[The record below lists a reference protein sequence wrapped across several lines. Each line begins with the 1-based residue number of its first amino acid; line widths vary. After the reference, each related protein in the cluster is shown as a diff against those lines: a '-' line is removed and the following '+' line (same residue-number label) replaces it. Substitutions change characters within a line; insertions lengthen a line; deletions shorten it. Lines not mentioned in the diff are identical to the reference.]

1 MAIAHGHE
9 LRPPRTVASPIGSIQ
24 TFGSVTIN
32 GHAVQRGDAVWNFDL
47 VQCGVNSSARI
58 LLYDLGE
65 VIVSSGSAARLSID
79 RHTTVIASISAG
91 NVNIKLN
98 DNVEGVV
105 SAPGNIYQTSSG
117 SEFYVTV
124 REERTDLRLAKGTVL
139 FETQV
144 IPVKV
149 SIDRQFKAR
158 TNAAVTVRVRVTKQ
172 TNRATSMASYFQ
184 QPDEPIANTPVRFD
198 LNPATLGVPNP
209 VRVMTDSQ
217 GYATTIVTAGSNA
230 GKGKLRA
237 TAEESGAYAE
247 TDFTVQ
253 SGFGG
258 WMKDPRTLIAI
269 GAGAAA
275 IAVPAIIVGGE
286 PKKITAIGDPII
298 KP

>member
-1 MAIAHGHE
+1 MAIAHGHD
-9 LRPPRTVASPIGSIQ
+9 LGLPRTVSSPIGSIQ
-24 TFGSVTIN
+24 TFGFVTIN
-32 GHAVQRGDAVWNFDL
+32 GRAVQRGDAVWNFDL
-47 VQCGVNSSARI
+47 IQCRENSSARI
-58 LLYDLGE
+58 LLHDLGE
-65 VIVSSGSAARLSID
+65 VIVSSGTTARLSID
-79 RHTTVIASISAG
+79 HQKAVIASISTG
-91 NVNIKLN
+91 NVNIKLSN
-98 DNVEGVV
+98 NVEGVV
-105 SAPGNIYQTSSG
+105 SAPGNIFQTSPG

-124 REERTDLRLAKGTVL
+124 RDERTDLRLSKGTVM

-172 TNRATSMASYFQ
+172 TNRVTSMASYFQ

-198 LNPATLGVPNP
+198 LNPATIGVPSP
-209 VRVMTDSQ
+209 VRVMTDAQ
-217 GYATTIVTAGSNA
+217 GYATTVVTTGSNS

-253 SGFGG
+253 SSFGT

-275 IAVPAIIVGGE
+275 IAVPLVIVGGE
-286 PKKITAIGDPII
+286 PKKITAIGDPVI